1 MDTHWQAVRHD
12 GRAGHRKACGERLAP
27 PLGQARGDW
36 GIVPGKNH
44 PSLDGLQGQSRQVQ
58 KIYQLLI
65 KKITILIT
73 AQHFLVDQSTSKKM
87 CFCFFF
93 YDEVH
98 SPSLTCPR
106 VVYLRWCRVCVCAL
120 PSTTVRLRLRGRML
134 MHLWREWRGTDK
146 STHARSG
153 VCSLLPRQRQRTQ
166 RSWIRERTNTPVFFL
181 CESVTVLPLLSL
193 CARLCAHKHNC
204 LYIVLQQMCVCERE
218 TVYSSFTPFL

>member
-93 YDEVH
+93 FRMRCTRR
-98 SPSLTCPR
+98 PSLVLVSYTC
-106 VVYLRWCRVCVCAL
+106 VGVVCVCAL

-204 LYIVLQQMCVCERE
+204 LYIVLQQMCVCVRE